1 MQMRSVTFLALVAS
15 ALAVATASAGHH
27 DPTGVHLSFGD
38 EEDQMVVTWS
48 TAKSTD
54 ADVRYAPSDPES
66 STPANLTLSATGTV
80 REFADG
86 GSGRT
91 TRYVHAATLRGLAP
105 GVRYEYQVGD
115 ASLEKWS
122 ATFWFTSRRDA
133 KQLADQTTP
142 PLRLIALCD
151 IGLKRSEPVLKL
163 LANEVHGAGK
173 IPPDAFVQCG
183 DFAYDLDS
191 DDGAVG
197 DDFLAAM
204 EPIAAYVPWMTSAG
218 NHENSDNFT
227 HYRERF
233 TMPNK
238 AQTDN
243 HYYSL
248 DLGPV
253 HLVAYNTEAF
263 FWPEMFGAEYAA
275 RMYAWLERDLGSVD
289 RKKTPWVVVH
299 GHRPMYCPTT
309 KTAVVPEDYDGE
321 DDYAPPSVPP
331 APERET
337 VGKKKK
343 PDLGGLCKWEQESSR
358 LGVPSMCA
366 NADGTNCARFESVS
380 YLESSPEERERSD
393 PPRFPL
399 EALFHAHGVDVAFY
413 GHEHEYWRSF
423 PVFNET
429 VVNGTGTTSL
439 ETYREPRG
447 TVHVVTGAGGNDN
460 MDLGDEPPSRGRCA
474 ELTGKGKDLNPASW
488 CAFQSGV
495 DVSGG
500 RTSEFAYGIVTFW
513 SGTRM
518 TWEQFSA
525 LDDGAKIDEWHIET
539 SKHGPFANRLLASGS
554 RAGIAAE

>member
-1 MQMRSVTFLALVAS
+1 MRLVTFFALVAS
-15 ALAVATASAGHH
+15 VLAVAAASKDHY

-48 TAKSTD
+48 TAKSTH
-54 ADVRYAPSDPES
+54 ADVRYAPSDPKS
-66 STPANLTLSATGTV
+66 STPASLTLSASGTV
-80 REFADG
+80 REFVDS
-86 GSGRT
+86 GSQRT

-115 ASLEKWS
+115 ASLDKWS
-122 ATFWFTSRRDA
+122 ATFWFTSRRNA
-133 KQLADQTTP
+133 KQLAEKNTP

-151 IGLKRSEPVLKL
+151 IGFKRSELVLKL

-173 IPPDAFVQCG
+173 TPPDAFVQCG

-191 DDGAVG
+191 DDGTVG

-218 NHENSDNFT
+218 NHEKRDNFT

-253 HLVAYNTEAF
+253 HLVAYNTEAL
-263 FWPEMFGAEYAA
+263 FWPDTFGVEYAA
-275 RMYAWLERDLGSVD
+275 RMYAWLERDLSRVD

-309 KTAVVPEDYDGE
+309 KAAVVEE
-321 DDYAPPSVPP
+321 NFDDWDDRAPPSFSSTPR

-337 VGKKKK
+337 VGKKK

-358 LGVPSMCA
+358 LGVPSVCA
-366 NADGTNCARFESVS
+366 NSDGTNCARFESVS
-380 YLESSPEERERSD
+380 YLESSPEERGLSD

-399 EALFHAHGVDVAFY
+399 EALFHEHGVDVAFY
-413 GHEHEYWRSF
+413 GHKHEYWRSF

-429 VVNGTGTTSL
+429 VVNGTGLTSL

-447 TVHVVTGAGGNDN
+447 TVHVVTGAGGNEN
-460 MDLGDEPPSRGRCA
+460 MDLGDKPPSRGRCA
-474 ELTGKGKDLNPASW
+474 DLTGEGKDLDPASW

-495 DVSGG
+495 DVSSG
-500 RTSEFAYGIVTFW
+500 RTSDFSYGIVTFW
-513 SGTRM
+513 SGSRM
-518 TWEQFSA
+518 TWQQFSA

-539 SKHGPFANRLLASGS
+539 SKHGPFANRLLASES
-554 RAGIAAE
+554 HAGIAAE

>member
-1 MQMRSVTFLALVAS
+1 MRLVTFFALIAS
-15 ALAVATASAGHH
+15 ALAAAAASAGPH

-54 ADVRYAPSDPES
+54 ADVRYSPSDPES
-66 STPANLTLSATGTV
+66 STPASLTLSATGTV
-80 REFADG
+80 RGFVDG
-86 GSGRT
+86 GSKRT

-122 ATFWFTSRRDA
+122 ATFRFTSRRDA

-151 IGLKRSEPVLKL
+151 IGLKRSEQVLKL

-173 IPPDAFVQCG
+173 TPPDAFVQCG
-183 DFAYDLDS
+183 DIAYDLDS

-218 NHENSDNFT
+218 NHEKRDNFT

-253 HLVAYNTEAF
+253 HLVAYNTEAL
-263 FWPEMFGAEYAA
+263 FWPGKFGAEYAA
-275 RMYAWLERDLGSVD
+275 RMYAWLERDLSRVD

-299 GHRPMYCPTT
+299 GHRPMYCPITEA
-309 KTAVVPEDYDGE
+309 TAVQEGHEDG
-321 DDYAPPSVPP
+321 DDNAPPSSFSPTP
-331 APERET
+331 RAPGREKKP

-343 PDLGGLCKWEQESSR
+343 PNLGGLCEWEQESSR
-358 LGVPSMCA
+358 LGVPSVCA

-380 YLESSPEERERSD
+380 YLESSPEERELSD

-399 EALFHAHGVDVAFY
+399 EALFHEHGVDVAFY
-413 GHEHEYWRSF
+413 GHKHEYWRSF

-429 VVNGTGTTSL
+429 VVNGTDHTSL

-460 MDLGDEPPSRGRCA
+460 MDLGDKPPSRGLCA
-474 ELTGKGKDLNPASW
+474 DLKNPAPW

-513 SGTRM
+513 SGSRM